1 MHSCVR
7 LLLPACLVL
16 PLLLPEVS
24 AKPTFEK
31 NGEVIISRED
41 FKIEEGKVSAS
52 FRATRWGMYD
62 LICEGTPDSYPKV
75 TLNGQG
81 PIEGLPAKPGSQS
94 AKAETGYLGRFYMKK
109 AGPCVI
115 QLDEAPKGV
124 AALRLV
130 PAPEGSH
137 VVQKEGKAIELDARD
152 CRISGV
158 MLRYEPNPKKLCIG
172 FWGNPNDYPVW
183 NYTVATAGK
192 YEVLLTQGCGRGA
205 GGSRAVLETAGA
217 SLEFTVKDT
226 GGYQNWIDVSLGEVT
241 IDKNGPQELTVKV
254 LKKARGIMDI
264 RRIVLK
270 PVK

>member
-1 MHSCVR
+1 MHPFIR
-7 LLLPACLVL
+7 FLLPACLVL
-16 PLLLPEVS
+16 SLPLPEIA
-24 AKPTFEK
+24 AKPAFEK
-31 NGEVIISRED
+31 NGTVTIPRADLDID
-41 FKIEEGKVSAS
+41 GKKMTAR

-62 LICEGTPDSYPKV
+62 LRAEGAEDPALLAS
-75 TLNGQG
+75 LNGATFLRFPSGQG
-81 PIEGLPAKPGSQS
+81 H
-94 AKAETGYLGRFYMKK
+94 LGTFYMKK

-115 QLDEAPKGV
+115 EVHGTSKGV
-124 AALRLV
+124 SALKLV
-130 PAPEGSH
+130 PACEGSH
-137 VVQKEGKAIELDARD
+137 VTQKEGKAIELDARD

-183 NYTVATAGK
+183 NYAVATAGK
-192 YEVLLTQGCGRGA
+192 YEVILTQGCGRGG

-241 IDKNGPQELTVKV
+241 FDENGPQELTVKV

>member
-1 MHSCVR
+1 MDLVTR
-7 LLLPACLVL
+7 LLMVSALALPVI
-16 PLLLPEVS
+16 S

-31 NGEVIISRED
+31 SGVVIIPRAD
-41 FKIEEGKVSAS
+41 CRADGGKLSAG

-62 LICEGTPDSYPKV
+62 LMIEGTADAGLKAM
-75 TLNGQG
+75 LNGQG
-81 PIEGLPAKPGSQS
+81 PVAAGSRPGH
-94 AKAETGYLGRFYMKK
+94 LGSYYMEK

-115 QLDEAPKGV
+115 ELNGTAGEV
-124 AALRLV
+124 TALRLV
-130 PAPEGSH
+130 PACEGRAVMPE
-137 VVQKEGKAIELDARD
+137 KGKAIELDARD

-158 MLRYEPNPKKLCIG
+158 MLRYEPKPKKLCIG
-172 FWGNPNDYPVW
+172 FRGNPEDYPVW
-183 NYTVATAGK
+183 NYTVVTPGR
-192 YEVLLTQGCGRGA
+192 YEVVLTQGCGRGA
-205 GGSRAVLETAGA
+205 GGSKAVLETAGT

-241 IDKNGPQELTVKV
+241 FAEAGSQQLSVKV